1 MRLLAQTPPCNPPF
15 CNPPPAGGG
24 ADIINPAISRN
35 LGNFTTSGG
44 GTTALQLFLRNI
56 INVVFG
62 VAGIIFFFM
71 LIRGGYEYITAG
83 ADKEA
88 VQRATKRLTTAFV
101 GIALIFSVYALVF
114 VIEALF
120 GISLLSLNIPTI

>member
-1 MRLLAQTPPCNPPF
+1 MLLAQSNVF
-15 CNPPPAGGG
+15 
-24 ADIINPAISRN
+24 DITNPAVKPAI
-35 LGNFTTSGG
+35 
-44 GTTALQLFLRNI
+44 GTNTQAGASIIQLFLRNFINI
-56 INVVFG
+56 IFG

-71 LIRGGYEYITAG
+71 LIRGGYEYLMSG

-88 VQRATKRLTTAFV
+88 VQKATKRMTTAFV

-114 VIEALF
+114 VVEALF